1 MNPSDEV
8 AIEQQRIT
16 NHYSGKNNWL
26 KWGPYVSDR
35 QWATVRE
42 DYSSNGDAWNH
53 ISHDMAMSK
62 AYRWGED
69 GLGGF
74 SDEEQFLCVGLALW
88 NGKDPIL
95 KERLFGLTNEQ
106 GNHGEDVK
114 ELYFHLD
121 GNPTHSYMRMLY
133 KYPLSAFP
141 YEQLI
146 AENAA
151 RGKGDPEFELM
162 DTGLFDQDNYAD
174 VFIEYAKQD
183 EDDILVRYTVFNRSA
198 ETANIDVI
206 PQLWFRNT
214 WCYGETTIMPEILN
228 QGNNTLLI
236 RSADIGDYHCYME
249 GEPKLLF
256 TNNETN
262 NELLYQWKNVSP
274 YVKDGINNRVVN
286 GDLSAVSI
294 DQTGTKVGIWNQ
306 LTIEPGECSVINIRL
321 SKNKNPHPFADFN
334 TIFDQRVVENNEFY
348 ATKQKEAATEDEKN
362 VQRQAWAGLFWNKQF
377 YSYDVN
383 RWLKGDA
390 GQQKPPESRKN
401 GRNSHWKHFVANDVL
416 SMPDKWE
423 YPWFAAWDLAFHCIS
438 FAALDPDF
446 AKNQLLLMVSATYM
460 HPSGQLPAY
469 EWDFGDVNPPV
480 HAMAAWHVYQADKK
494 AKGEGDLDFLIEV
507 FNKLM
512 INFTWWV
519 NQKDSEGNNI
529 FEGGFLGLDNIGVF
543 NRGQPVPGGGF
554 LEQADGTSWMAMYA
568 LNMLQISMEL
578 SLQRSVV
585 ESMTI
590 KFADHFLYIAGSIS
604 SMGEDSAGLWDDED
618 GFYYDMLRKPDG
630 GADRLRLRSMVGLIP
645 LYAQI
650 VFDEEKWDKLPKLK
664 AHLAW
669 FMAKRPD
676 LVKLVSHWTDTKGN
690 NQHLL
695 SLLRGHR
702 MKLLLKRMLDSAELL
717 SDYGIRSLSKAYADD
732 AYCYQL
738 DGMTYTVRYVPA
750 ESDSDTFGGNSNWR
764 GPIWMPVNYLIIES
778 LKNFQEYYT
787 DDFKVE
793 FPTRSGQYFSLAE
806 IAAALSGQLKSIFL
820 KNGSGERPANG
831 GHHKFD
837 HDPYFKDYILF
848 HEYFDGDT
856 GKGLGASHQTG
867 WTALLAL
874 L

>member
-74 SDEEQFLCVGLALW
+74 SDEQQFLCVGLALW

-198 ETANIDVI
+198 ETADIDVI

-294 DQTGTKVGIWNQ
+294 DQTGTKVGIWHQ

-390 GQQKPPESRKN
+390 GQQKPPESRKK

>member
-507 FNKLM
+507 FNKLL